1 MTNSLSSAI
10 LTPKKL
16 AKAFRNWARAKEWER
31 KYMLRRLPFSS
42 RIGDEISEQLKTH
55 GARHRFGTFVYG
67 ETNVGDD
74 VQTIAQLGYL
84 PLDQELASLNRDEVA
99 SYSGDRRIFI
109 MNGWFGN
116 FPWPPSPW
124 VDPIFISFHM
134 AGKDLAKPEY
144 ADYYRRC
151 QPIGCRD
158 RATVKKLENIGVK
171 AYFSG
176 CLTLTLRNPYQPE
189 ERGDYAVVVDAHLEN
204 DGSYPPSTPALL
216 KRLVPQSILKNA
228 IYVEQEVA
236 DPYAYNFAY
245 KTARALE
252 LLDLYAKAKVVI
264 TTRLHCALP
273 CLALGTP
280 VVFMHRN
287 YETDIRF
294 DGYREFLKGYSMES
308 ASADIN
314 WDAPHPT
321 DISQL
326 RNSVM
331 ADLKRRLL
339 AKLGLTEAH
348 RTETE
353 V

>member
-1 MTNSLSSAI
+1 MTDSLSNAI
-10 LTPKKL
+10 RAPKQL
-16 AKAFRNWARAKEWER
+16 AKTFRNWARAKEWER

-42 RIGDEISEQLKTH
+42 RIGDEIAEQLKAR
-55 GARHRFGTFVYG
+55 GAKHSFGTFVYG

-84 PLDQELASLNRDEVA
+84 PLNQDLVAYNRDEVSTYA
-99 SYSGDRRIFI
+99 GDRRIFI

-116 FPWPPSPW
+116 FPWPPSPQI
-124 VDPIFISFHM
+124 DPIFISFHM
-134 AGKDLAKPEY
+134 AGKDLARPEY
-144 ADYYRRC
+144 ADYYRQH

-158 RATVKKLENIGVK
+158 RATVEKLEKIGVE

-176 CLTLTLRNPYQPE
+176 CLTLTLRNPYGPE
-189 ERGDYAVVVDAHLEN
+189 DRGDYAVVVDAHLEN
-204 DGSYPPSTPALL
+204 DGAYPPSTPALL
-216 KRLVPQSILKNA
+216 KRLVPQPILKNA
-228 IYVEQEVA
+228 IYVEQEVS
-236 DPYAYNFAY
+236 DRYAFNFAH

-287 YETDIRF
+287 YESDIRF
-294 DGYREFLKGYSMES
+294 DGYREFLKGYSLD
-308 ASADIN
+308 ATSADID
-314 WDAPHPT
+314 WDAPRPM

-326 RNSVM
+326 RNRVI
-331 ADLKRRLL
+331 ADLRGRLL
-339 AKLGLTEAH
+339 AKLELPD
-348 RTETE
+348 
-353 V
+353 VS